1 MKQALVTGGGGGLGA
16 SICQALSQNGYAVA
30 TVDLNLAD
38 VQRTAAVIEHATAYA
53 VDVRREESV
62 QTLYDKIGTVPELIV
77 NNAGIARF
85 GNLLEQQVS
94 NFEDVVQTNLI
105 GAFIVGREGARRMIA
120 ARKPGCIINITSVHS
135 VNPGPGVGAYP
146 ATKAGLASLTRLM
159 ALEWGEYGIRANAI
173 APGFIDAGM
182 SKPFFENPRV
192 RELRGNAVPLK
203 RLGTAEDIAN
213 TVVYLG
219 SDAASYIN
227 ANEIVVDG
235 GVIHSVLMHLPR
247 E

>member
-1 MKQALVTGGGGGLGA
+1 MGGLGA

-30 TVDLNLAD
+30 VVDLKLAD

-62 QTLYDKIGTVPELIV
+62 QTLYDQIGTVPELIV

-120 ARKPGCIINITSVHS
+120 AK
-135 VNPGPGVGAYP
+135 
-146 ATKAGLASLTRLM
+146 SL
-159 ALEWGEYGIRANAI
+159 
-173 APGFIDAGM
+173 
-182 SKPFFENPRV
+182 
-192 RELRGNAVPLK
+192 
-203 RLGTAEDIAN
+203 
-213 TVVYLG
+213 
-219 SDAASYIN
+219 AASSTSPRFTQSIL
-227 ANEIVVDG
+227 DR
-235 GVIHSVLMHLPR
+235 VLVPTQQPRLAWPRLPA
-247 E
+247 